1 MNRQTYWKKWIK
13 AALMRSVRTMAQ
25 TALAGAGTGA
35 ALGEVNWVLLFPAL
49 EFHWKLLAA
58 LAAGDAWL
66 LALFALVAA
75 GPIMERMS
83 HNE

>member
-1 MNRQTYWKKWIK
+1 MMT
-13 AALMRSVRTMAQ
+13 
-25 TALAGAGTGA
+25 
-35 ALGEVNWVLLFPAL
+35 
-49 EFHWKLLAA
+49 LLAT